1 MRNTWYTVLS
11 LVWITASG
19 CSAASKAS
27 GAAVTDAG
35 DAAVDGHVDGHVK
48 DLPDGPVMLPRGAP
62 GIEFDDIQFGPGLRK
77 VIVPAGRTG
86 SVVLIDPDTSAMIE
100 IKGLQGSDKYTPV
113 PGTSPVRSG
122 TRYGSTS
129 ATEAGQ
135 YVAALDCTAKTLNI
149 LDPAAATIVASVALG
164 GASDYV
170 HYVPSLHELWVTNP
184 NASGIDLYSLPAS
197 GKPTPVRVGS
207 FAVTAGPESL
217 AIDEAR
223 GHAYTNT
230 FLGGKTDVIDLKTK
244 KVVETWSNGC
254 VLSLGVTM
262 DEARGFAFV
271 SCGDSGDV
279 VVLDAKNHGATLSRL
294 NGGKGTNILA
304 YSPSLKHVYSA
315 SGNTKE
321 VFVMAVA
328 DSGTL
333 TLLGRLP
340 GADRGFSVA
349 ADDRG
354 HVWVIDPDHGQI
366 LRGTDNFPVR

>member
-1 MRNTWYTVLS
+1 MRNTWYIVLG
-11 LVWITASG
+11 LVWTTASG
-19 CSAASKAS
+19 CSAASKAG
-27 GAAVTDAG
+27 GAAALDAA
-35 DAAVDGHVDGHVK
+35 DAAVGGQAK

-86 SVVLIDPDTSAMIE
+86 SVVLIDPDTSALIE

-113 PGTSPVRSG
+113 PGTGTVRAG

-129 ATEAGQ
+129 ATEAGE

-149 LDPAAATIVASVALG
+149 LDPVAASIVASVTLG

-170 HYVPSLHELWVTNP
+170 HYVPSMHELWVTNP
-184 NASGIDLYSLPAS
+184 SASRIDLYSLPAS

-207 FAVTAGPESL
+207 FAVTGGPESL

-254 VLSLGVTM
+254 VLALGVTM
-262 DEARGFAFV
+262 DEERGFAFV
-271 SCGDSGDV
+271 SCGDRGDV
-279 VVLDAKNHGATLSRL
+279 VVLDVKNHGAILSRL
-294 NGGKGTNILA
+294 NGGQGTNILA
-304 YSPSLKHVYSA
+304 YSPSLGHVYSA

-328 DSGTL
+328 DSGKL
-333 TLLGRLP
+333 TLLGKLP

-354 HVWVIDPDHGQI
+354 HVWVIDPDHGRV
-366 LRGTDNFPVR
+366 LRGTDHFPVR

>member
-1 MRNTWYTVLS
+1 MRNTWYPVLG
-11 LVWITASG
+11 LMWIAASG
-19 CSAASKAS
+19 CSSTT
-27 GAAVTDAG
+27 GAG
-35 DAAVDGHVDGHVK
+35 DAAVDGHVK
-48 DLPDGPVMLPRGAP
+48 DLPNGPVMLPRGAP

-86 SVVLIDPDTSAMIE
+86 SVVLIDPDTSAITE
-100 IKGLQGSDKYTPV
+100 ITGLQGSDNYKPV
-113 PGTSPVRSG
+113 PGTGTVRAG

-129 ATEAGQ
+129 ATEAGE
-135 YVAALDCTAKTLNI
+135 YVAALDCTAKTLDI
-149 LDPAAATIVASVALG
+149 LDPVAATIVASVALG

-170 HYVPSLHELWVTNP
+170 HYVPSMHELWVTNP
-184 NASGIDLYSLPAS
+184 SASAIDFYSLPAS
-197 GKPTPVRVGS
+197 GTPTPVKAGS
-207 FAVTAGPESL
+207 FAVASGPESL

-230 FLGGKTDVIDLKTK
+230 FFGGKTHVIDLKTK
-244 KVVETWSNGC
+244 KIVETWNNGC
-254 VLSLGVTM
+254 GLALGVTM
-262 DEARGFAFV
+262 DEERGFAFV

-279 VVLDAKNHGATLSRL
+279 VVLDARNHGATLSRL

-315 SGNTKE
+315 SGNTQE
-321 VFVMAVA
+321 VFVMAVD

-333 TLLGRLP
+333 SLLGKLP

-354 HVWVIDPDHGQI
+354 HVWVIDPDHGQV
-366 LRGTDNFPVR
+366 LRGTDHFPVH